1 MNMKTNKIIERNA
14 ELQEHLTK
22 ENKKYY
28 GNLLVYIRVMSL
40 IRDEKKSEEMLLEI
54 LEDILEGQEHGQ
66 SAEYYLGKNPKQVAD
81 NIIKEL
87 PINVIDT
94 IKIIISSLGILCL
107 MKLIPILASFEEYID
122 IGNFLIS
129 GVYLV
134 FLVIAL
140 LLFMGYCLYRYES
153 KIMNIILSL
162 FLGLGLVVFF
172 LLSFQLNTGLQ
183 VRLSNNLGIFLI
195 LLALLIISYLFNKTN
210 EKQIWIPLI
219 PPIVISAIAGIII
232 RINFFRTII
241 NTSDGRIG
249 LAIVLI
255 IGLLLQYLLMWFIYR
270 KLKKN
275 D

>member
-94 IKIIISSLGILCL
+94 IKIIISSLGIVCL

-162 FLGLGLVVFF
+162 FFGVGLVVFF
-172 LLSFQLNTGLQ
+172 LLSFQLNTGLK

>member
-94 IKIIISSLGILCL
+94 IKIISSSLGMLCL
-107 MKLIPILASFEEYID
+107 MKLIPIFASFEEYID

-162 FLGLGLVVFF
+162 FFGVGLVVFF

>member
-94 IKIIISSLGILCL
+94 IKIISSSLGMLCL

-162 FLGLGLVVFF
+162 FFGLGLVVFF

-210 EKQIWIPLI
+210 EKQMWIPFI
-219 PPIVISAIAGIII
+219 PPIVTSAIAGIII

-249 LAIVLI
+249 LAILLI
-255 IGLLLQYLLMWFIYR
+255 IGLLLQYLLTWFIFR

>member
-94 IKIIISSLGILCL
+94 IKIIISSLGMLCL
-107 MKLIPILASFEEYID
+107 MKLIPIFASFEEYID

-162 FLGLGLVVFF
+162 FFGIGLVVFF

-195 LLALLIISYLFNKTN
+195 LLALLIIFYLFNKTN
-210 EKQIWIPLI
+210 EKQIWIPFI

-232 RINFFRTII
+232 RINFFRTIL

-255 IGLLLQYLLMWFIYR
+255 IGLLLQYLLTWFIYR

>member
-28 GNLLVYIRVMSL
+28 GKLLVYIRVMSL

-94 IKIIISSLGILCL
+94 IKIIISSLGMLCL
-107 MKLIPILASFEEYID
+107 MKLIPILVSFKNYID

-162 FLGLGLVVFF
+162 FFGVGLVVFF

-210 EKQIWIPLI
+210 EKQMWIPFI

-255 IGLLLQYLLMWFIYR
+255 IGLLLQYLLTWFIFR

>member
-87 PINVIDT
+87 PINVLDT

-107 MKLIPILASFEEYID
+107 MKLIPILVSFEEYID

-162 FLGLGLVVFF
+162 FFGLGLVVFF